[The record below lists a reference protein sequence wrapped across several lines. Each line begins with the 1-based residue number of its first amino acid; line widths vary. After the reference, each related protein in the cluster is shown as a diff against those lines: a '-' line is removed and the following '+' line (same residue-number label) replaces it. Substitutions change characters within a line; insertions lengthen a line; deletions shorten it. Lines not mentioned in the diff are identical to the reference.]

1 MKRLQLIAFFLLSFV
16 FSQAQLLWKV
26 SGNGLK
32 ETSYIFGTHHLI
44 ALSFLDSIPGLYKS
58 FNSCNAVV
66 GEVVINSIDATS
78 KIKQASIMPDH
89 KTIKDFLD
97 STKYQIVDN
106 ELKTTLKIGLN
117 ELSRLH
123 PSLILSLYEIEL
135 FRRVTKIYDD
145 AQSDSYFQIAANEK
159 GKKVFG
165 LETIDKQIELLFDTK
180 DLQSQ
185 ADLLYETIQNKDS
198 VSNEM
203 ITLNTLYKKGNLDK
217 LFLFSKNTDNK
228 TSISDEKMVELLD
241 KRNEAW
247 ITQLPDLMR
256 KNSCFIAVGALH
268 LPGKTGIIEK
278 LRALGYKV
286 KAAY

>member
-1 MKRLQLIAFFLLSFV
+1 MKRLQLIAFFLLSFI

-44 ALSFLDSIPGLYKS
+44 PLSFLDSIPGLYKS
-58 FNSCNAVV
+58 FNTCNAVV

-78 KIKQASIMPDH
+78 KIKQASMMPDH

-97 STKYQIVDN
+97 STKYHIVDN

-135 FRRVTKIYDD
+135 FRRVTKVYDD

-185 ADLLYETIQNKDS
+185 ADLLFETIQSKDS

-217 LFLFSKNTDNK
+217 LYLFSKNTENK
-228 TSISDEKMVELLD
+228 TGISDEKMVELLD

-256 KNSCFIAVGALH
+256 KNNCFIAVGALH

>member
-1 MKRLQLIAFFLLSFV
+1 MKRLQLTVLFLLTFI

-32 ETSYIFGTHHLI
+32 EKSYIFGTHHLI
-44 ALSFLDSIPGLYKS
+44 PLSFLDSIPGLYKS
-58 FNSCNAVV
+58 FNACNAVV
-66 GEVVINSIDATS
+66 GEVVINSIEATS

-97 STKYQIVDN
+97 STKYHIVDN
-106 ELKTTLKIGLN
+106 ELNKTLKIGLN

-159 GKKVFG
+159 GKKVYG

-185 ADLLYETIQNKDS
+185 ANQLYETIQNKDS

-203 ITLNTLYKKGNLDK
+203 ITLNKLYKKGNLDK

-228 TSISDEKMVELLD
+228 ISISDEKMAELLD

-247 ITQLPDLMR
+247 ITQLPDLMS
-256 KNSCFIAVGALH
+256 KSSCFIAVGALH
-268 LPGKTGIIEK
+268 LPGKTGLIEK

-286 KAAY
+286 NAAN